1 MENASKALIIAGA
14 ILLSILIIGL
24 GMYIYQQANS
34 ATQGTNL
41 DPTKAQAYNGEFLQY
56 EGVRTGTDVKA
67 LVSAVANH
75 NRVNADD
82 ASRQILIAKVEN
94 VHGVVVDPEWTSDEI
109 ADNNPTPSDFKS
121 GLTYKVS
128 FSYNTSGYITVVHI
142 VQQGNNDGPD
152 R

>member
-14 ILLSILIIGL
+14 ILLAILIIGL

-56 EGVRTGTDVKA
+56 EGVRTGTDAKA
-67 LVSAVANH
+67 LVSAVNNH

-82 ASRQILIAKVEN
+82 ASRQIWKETGYDADGTVE
-94 VHGVVVDPEWTSDEI
+94 DPDWDAANSH
-109 ADNNPTPSDFKS
+109 TPSEFKS
-121 GLTYKVS
+121 GLTYKIS

-142 VQQGNNDGPD
+142 VNQSI
-152 R
+152 

>member
-94 VHGVVVDPEWTSDEI
+94 VHGVVVDPEWDSNAI
-109 ADNNPTPSDFKS
+109 AGNPTPSDFKS

-142 VQQGNNDGPD
+142 VTQSNSRP
-152 R
+152 RPE

>member
-14 ILLSILIIGL
+14 ILLAILIIGL

-56 EGVRTGTDVKA
+56 EGVRTGTDAKA
-67 LVSAVANH
+67 LVSAVNNH

-82 ASRQILIAKVEN
+82 ASRQILIVTSWDADGTVQ
-94 VHGVVVDPEWTSDEI
+94 DPDWDEV
-109 ADNNPTPSDFKS
+109 NNPTPSEFKS
-121 GLTYKVS
+121 GLTYKIS
-128 FSYNTSGYITVVHI
+128 FSYNTSGYITMVHI
-142 VQQGNNDGPD
+142 VNPRAADCWS
-152 R
+152 